1 MQALSSFQQK
11 LTESINLFRDKY
23 PTFEEAYSSYTAQ
36 YGGDSVRVHEPFRIS
51 DTIDPVVIVLGR
63 TTTLFY
69 LNSRR
74 TLNGS
79 LSSIGIQKG
88 VLYILGRR
96 EPLDSKLIVWSKD
109 AENEVERFDS
119 RVRIVPSR
127 IHAAIL
133 GSENGDVLF
142 DDLGSSSGSILAG
155 ETKKPEPFITLYA
168 TPRVGIHRVEL
179 EPKYAEGRKQGLE
192 MKKSASLCL
201 G

>member
-1 MQALSSFQQK
+1 MYALAPFQEK
-11 LTESINLFRDKY
+11 LADSIDVFRKKY
-23 PTFEEAYSSYTAQ
+23 PCFEEAYSSYTAQ
-36 YGGDSVRVHEPFRIS
+36 YGENSVRVHEPFRIS
-51 DTIDPVVIVLGR
+51 DTIDPVVIVLGC
-63 TTTLFY
+63 TTPLFY
-69 LNSRR
+69 VDSRR

-79 LSSIGIQKG
+79 LSSIEIERG

-96 EPLDSKLIVWSKD
+96 EPVDSKLVVWSKE

-133 GSENGDVLF
+133 GTETGEVLF

-155 ETKKPEPFITLYA
+155 ETRKPEPFITLYA

-179 EPKYAEGRKQGLE
+179 KPKYAE
-192 MKKSASLCL
+192 
-201 G
+201 